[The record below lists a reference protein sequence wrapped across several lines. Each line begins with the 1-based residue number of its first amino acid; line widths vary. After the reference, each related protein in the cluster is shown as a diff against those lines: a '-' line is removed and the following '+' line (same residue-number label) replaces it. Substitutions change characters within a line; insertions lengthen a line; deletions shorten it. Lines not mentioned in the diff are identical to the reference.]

1 MVTKV
6 LQEHNLSKRPLSI
19 RLVSESIEYFFD
31 GHYRARLLIDSLPND
46 SIGLLQTN
54 IAKVSEN
61 DPARFRNSNLTHTQM
76 FWLAPPPS
84 IVTELRAPCVID
96 QQSRNEAPDFCFVLL
111 VT

>member
-46 SIGLLQTN
+46 SIGLLQT
-54 IAKVSEN
+54 KLQKFLKMTLQGS
-61 DPARFRNSNLTHTQM
+61 RNSNLTHTQM
-76 FWLAPPPS
+76 FWLAPPS
-84 IVTELRAPCVID
+84 SMVTEFRAPCVID
-96 QQSRNEAPDFCFVLL
+96 QQSSNEATDFCFVLL